1 MQALKGNLRSL
12 SESLAYVK
20 NAARDA
26 FQNGLADFIMSIG
39 DQTTSLT
46 EKFKALGKAI
56 LNAIAQA
63 MAMRAATTL
72 TNWMF
77 GAPAKAEGGHI
88 LGPGTSTSDS
98 IPAYLSNGEFVIKA
112 AAVTRYGPGL
122 FEALNGLRVPRFAQ
136 GGLVGS
142 NAPEG
147 FRSAPLIG
155 EINITVDSQGK
166 GSVSG
171 DGSGLGMAQRMK
183 QAVIAIILDES
194 RPGGELARR

>member
-1 MQALKGNLRSL
+1 VR
-12 SESLAYVK
+12 

-26 FQNGLADFIMSIG
+26 FQNGLADLLANIG

-98 IPAYLSNGEFVIKA
+98 IPAYLSNGEFVVRA
-112 AAVTRYGPGL
+112 AAVDRYGAGL
-122 FEALNGLRVPRFAQ
+122 FQALNGMRLPRFAQ

-142 NAPEG
+142 SASEG
-147 FRSAPLIG
+147 FRQAPVVG
-155 EINITVDSQGK
+155 EVNITVNSQGQA
-166 GSVSG
+166 SMSG
-171 DGSGLGMAQRMK
+171 DGSGMGMAQRMK